1 MKKLLTLGLVAF
13 SAVLLAGCSSST
25 PTDEAV
31 APVIEAPVVEAPVV
45 ETPVIE
51 MTGAETPVAEAPVV
65 EMTGEVA
72 TGN

>member
-25 PTDEAV
+25 PADEAV
-31 APVIEAPVVEAPVV
+31 APVVEVATGVVETPVV
-45 ETPVIE
+45 ETPVVE
-51 MTGAETPVAEAPVV
+51 AATGAEVV